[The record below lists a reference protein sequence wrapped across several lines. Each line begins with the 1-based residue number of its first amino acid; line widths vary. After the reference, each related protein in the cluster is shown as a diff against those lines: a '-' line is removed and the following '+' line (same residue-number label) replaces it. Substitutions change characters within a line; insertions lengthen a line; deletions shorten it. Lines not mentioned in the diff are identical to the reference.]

1 MIVLL
6 SASAIFLT
14 GLQAG
19 INAPRSAFTTC
30 LKATTAKAKTEKV
43 GADAYEGYLRSA
55 CGSQIDA
62 FKAASIAFDVK
73 NGISRKNATA
83 TADEMIGDWVGE
95 SIESY
100 RFQLEVQPKAQAKA
114 APAQPSQPV
123 PASAPQQ

>member
-1 MIVLL
+1 MIIML
-6 SASAIFLT
+6 SASAIVLA

-30 LKATTAKAKTEKV
+30 LKATSAKASTEKV
-43 GADAYEGYLRSA
+43 PAEGYEAYLRTA

-62 FKAASIAFDVK
+62 FKDASVKFDVK
-73 NGISRKNATA
+73 NGVSRKDATA
-83 TADEMIGDWVGE
+83 TADEMIGEWVGD
-95 SIESY
+95 SVESY
-100 RFQLEVQPKAQAKA
+100 RFQLEIQPKAQAKA

>member
-1 MIVLL
+1 MIILL
-6 SASAIFLT
+6 SASAIVLA

-30 LKATTAKAKTEKV
+30 LKSASTKASTEKV
-43 GADAYEGYLRSA
+43 PADAYEAYLRSN

-62 FKAASIAFDVK
+62 FKAASVKFDVK
-73 NGISRKNATA
+73 NGISRKDAAA
-83 TADEMIGDWVGE
+83 TADEMIGDWVGD
-95 SIESY
+95 SVESY
-100 RFQLEVQPKAQAKA
+100 RFQLEIQPKAQAKA